1 MHYVLPDPFSMG
13 LRVSGN
19 KGTRL
24 RAGHV
29 LVIDN
34 VEDVVNTLEI
44 HIFNVHI
51 QILHPATTSY
61 VGLTQACPKY
71 CQFWTDL
78 QHLHPFQTSLHSMF
92 YTQPSQR

>member
-61 VGLTQACPKY
+61 TNLRNLRNEK
-71 CQFWTDL
+71 
-78 QHLHPFQTSLHSMF
+78 FQRKWLICGELVLNL
-92 YTQPSQR
+92 PA